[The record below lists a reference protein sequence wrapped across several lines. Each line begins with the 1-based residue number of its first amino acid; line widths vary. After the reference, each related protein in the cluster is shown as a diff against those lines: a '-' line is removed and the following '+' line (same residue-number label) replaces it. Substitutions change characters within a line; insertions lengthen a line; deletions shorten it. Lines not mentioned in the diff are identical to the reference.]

1 MIAGQKR
8 IPALRR
14 DLLLRPLSAGK
25 HATGFEMATQ
35 SVEKPLHTLPARS

>member
-14 DLLLRPLSAGK
+14 DLSAGK